1 MIIPTHLLCQM
12 QANPPEIEFYG
23 TIFKFRKKIKFC
35 HCLFTFSVKREIRH
49 FHVVVVQ
56 KRRTNVQK
64 SVMHMQIYCFAYK
77 LLVCEVLVAVASLDL
92 KITHQ
97 KCYFPFFVLAFTC

>member
-1 MIIPTHLLCQM
+1 MH
-12 QANPPEIEFYG
+12 G
-23 TIFKFRKKIKFC
+23 TIFKFRKRNKILSLLVYFP
-35 HCLFTFSVKREIRH
+35 VKREIRH
-49 FHVVVVQ
+49 FHVVAVQ

-97 KCYFPFFVLAFTC
+97 KCYFPFFVLALTCQ